1 DYYQVL
7 ADFRSYI
14 EAQDRIDRRY
24 RDQEAWAKAAITNI
38 AHMGYFSSD
47 RSIEDYAKDIWYIK
61 PLPETPISMTGGLSE
76 VPEPPP
82 ANAAAA
88 PKKKG
93 K

>member
-1 DYYQVL
+1 
-7 ADFRSYI
+7 
-14 EAQDRIDRRY
+14 
-24 RDQEAWAKAAITNI
+24 
-38 AHMGYFSSD
+38 MGYFSSD

-61 PLPETPISMTGGLSE
+61 PLPETPISMTGGLTE
-76 VPEPPP
+76 VAEPPP

>member
-1 DYYQVL
+1 M
-7 ADFRSYI
+7 SYS
-14 EAQDRIDRRY
+14 
-24 RDQEAWAKAAITNI
+24 
-38 AHMGYFSSD
+38 SSD
-47 RSIEDYAKDIWYIK
+47 RSIEDYAQDIWYIK
-61 PLPETPISMTGGLSE
+61 PLPETPINVSGGLSE